1 MQNCSRLWATGACQT
16 NKHKLVARIDR
27 KDWLQ
32 SMAKSLH
39 RAPADFYVPGENHVA
54 PNWCDYYRR
63 VHSKDQLEVSAEI
76 YAALPAS
83 NETSDDYV
91 PLPSQKIDMSLRQE
105 LLVLIQAIQQ
115 ERALSRRCYC
125 ETRELDSA
133 VALTNKALD
142 ALNQKVNQ

>member
-1 MQNCSRLWATGACQT
+1 MNAQLLKAMGYRRVS

-105 LLVLIQAIQQ
+105 LLVLVQALHQ
-115 ERALSRRCYC
+115 ERALSQRS
-125 ETRELDSA
+125 DA
-133 VALTNKALD
+133 AIALTNKALD